1 LAIDPTAPIAPMIP
15 AQPVGDAADQ
25 AKALLALARAAVANN
40 ASVLGTIAGGVTHP
54 DQAPATSGPVAN
66 PSAPP
71 AADAGGQLHADAAA
85 SVATPTPPTP
95 PSGAERMAA
104 AVRSAAAQAAPR
116 QASLAPMMA
125 NLDTV
130 IARPETPEPVRQA
143 ARQVL
148 EKALPTSQ
156 PVTASALRQAVQG
169 SGVFLEARMARAATE
184 ATAPRPTVPESAGG
198 DMKAALLV
206 LRAVVST
213 WLAKAPGVAPA
224 PPTAPGKSVSDAE
237 PGPSAAAPPMTPPG
251 RPQGVYG
258 PGQGLNAGTVARTA
272 EPMIPETPE
281 EPSTPLGTPTPMTG
295 AAPSAPA
302 TAAIGVA
309 TPPADEEVAEAPAQ
323 EPAEEAVDPPSGQIA
338 RSAPPPV
345 PTSARQPLL
354 MVGLIEDEL
363 PEVPPSTS
371 EDEEA
376 PLPPPRG
383 AGYAAAGPP
392 RTPSSRPPPPYAGGP
407 TTAQPATKADL
418 PGDLSP
424 ADVARRLLK
433 DVGGAIARQEL
444 SQIASL
450 PEARHE
456 PERAAEAKSS
466 RWVFDLPF
474 QTPQGVAVAQF
485 EINKDGGGGSDGGRE
500 VERTWRARFSLDV
513 EPLGPVHVQVALTGA
528 MTRVGLWAERPES
541 MARLRAGEEALCAAL
556 RQVELTP
563 EIAVHSGAPTTAL
576 TAPGRFV
583 DRAS

>member
-1 LAIDPTAPIAPMIP
+1 
-15 AQPVGDAADQ
+15 
-25 AKALLALARAAVANN
+25 
-40 ASVLGTIAGGVTHP
+40 
-54 DQAPATSGPVAN
+54 
-66 PSAPP
+66 
-71 AADAGGQLHADAAA
+71 
-85 SVATPTPPTP
+85 
-95 PSGAERMAA
+95 
-104 AVRSAAAQAAPR
+104 VRSAAAQAAPR

-156 PVTASALRQAVQG
+156 PVTASALRHAVQG

-184 ATAPRPTVPESAGG
+184 ATAPRPTVPEPAGG

-224 PPTAPGKSVSDAE
+224 PATASGKSVSDAE

-295 AAPSAPA
+295 ATLSAPA

-309 TPPADEEVAEAPAQ
+309 TPRADEEVAEAPAQ
-323 EPAEEAVDPPSGQIA
+323 EPAEEAVDPSSGQIA

-345 PTSARQPLL
+345 PTAARQPLL

-392 RTPSSRPPPPYAGGP
+392 RTSSSRPPPPYAGGP

-485 EINKDGGGGSDGGRE
+485 EINKDGGGGGSDGGRE

-541 MARLRAGEEALCAAL
+541 MARLRAGEEALGAAL